1 MLSCILLKQYGVGI
15 ELIKRVNITDLILS
29 VGYLVVQ
36 IVDFLVQFVVR
47 FRRMLRDEEEIDKEY
62 NEGDAI

>member
-1 MLSCILLKQYGVGI
+1 MFSRILLKQYGVGI